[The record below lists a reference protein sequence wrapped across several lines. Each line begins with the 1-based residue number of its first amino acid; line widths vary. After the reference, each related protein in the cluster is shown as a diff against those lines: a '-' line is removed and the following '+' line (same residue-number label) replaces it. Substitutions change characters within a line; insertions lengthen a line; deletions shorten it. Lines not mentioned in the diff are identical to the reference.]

1 MPRNISLALN
11 QIKHMN
17 LMPVYGKFL
26 LIKCIIYLTP
36 IYILKIFLGLNV
48 YSMLKYETLVLTVA
62 AVKKIQERLLYQ
74 LHRPDGH
81 QATKKFMLN
90 KQN

>member
-1 MPRNISLALN
+1 MYTFFTS
-11 QIKHMN
+11 N
-17 LMPVYGKFL
+17 LYTS
-26 LIKCIIYLTP
+26 II
-36 IYILKIFLGLNV
+36 ILGLNV

-62 AVKKIQERLLYQ
+62 AVKKIQDRLLYQ

-81 QATKKFMLN
+81 QATRKFMLN

>member
-1 MPRNISLALN
+1 
-11 QIKHMN
+11 
-17 LMPVYGKFL
+17 
-26 LIKCIIYLTP
+26 
-36 IYILKIFLGLNV
+36 
-48 YSMLKYETLVLTVA
+48 MLKYETLVLTVA

-81 QATKKFMLN
+81 QATRKFMLN